1 MSLADAASSRKE
13 RLLALRKRKAGQ
25 DDTDAPGN
33 EWSPH
38 YTTSSRK
45 TQTHNNFR
53 DEPQPVRLKQRN
65 FDPETRTLRKRDAK
79 DTLEDT
85 VEKNVEG
92 VAEQIIA
99 EDAERRQQE
108 LVRTSP
114 SWTMVNVAKVS
125 VH

>member
-1 MSLADAASSRKE
+1 M
-13 RLLALRKRKAGQ
+13 
-25 DDTDAPGN
+25 
-33 EWSPH
+33 
-38 YTTSSRK
+38 
-45 TQTHNNFR
+45 
-53 DEPQPVRLKQRN
+53 RLKQRN

-114 SWTMVNVAKVS
+114 S
-125 VH
+125 